1 MLYKGKV
8 KINIFLL
15 PQDPDLSLTDLLLFQ
30 QKAKAFFSLQI
41 IPLLKNMNLL
51 FVSFEILWL
60 FFHWPLLIVGVYL
73 FLLCNIIA
81 WINEKP
87 N

>member
-1 MLYKGKV
+1 MFYKGKV

-41 IPLLKNMNLL
+41 IPLFKNMNLL

-60 FFHWPLLIVGVYL
+60 FFYSSTD
-73 FLLCNIIA
+73 
-81 WINEKP
+81 
-87 N
+87 

>member
-1 MLYKGKV
+1 MFYKGKV

-15 PQDPDLSLTDLLLFQ
+15 PQDPDLYLTDLLLFQ

-41 IPLLKNMNLL
+41 IPLFKNMNLL

-60 FFHWPLLIVGVYL
+60 FFHWPLLIVGVHL